1 MSRESEPMGSVK
13 EVHLRAVEEFW
24 LTAGEKDVN
33 V

>member
-13 EVHLRAVEEFW
+13 EVHLRVVEEF
-24 LTAGEKDVN
+24 LPTADAKDVN

>member
-1 MSRESEPMGSVK
+1 MGSVK

>member
-13 EVHLRAVEEFW
+13 EVHLRVGEEFW
-24 LTAGEKDVN
+24 PIADAKDVN